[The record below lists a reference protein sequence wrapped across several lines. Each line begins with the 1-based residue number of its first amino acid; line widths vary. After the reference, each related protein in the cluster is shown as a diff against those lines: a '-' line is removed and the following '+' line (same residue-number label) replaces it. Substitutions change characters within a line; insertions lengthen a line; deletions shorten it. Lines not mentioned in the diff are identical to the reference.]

1 MGRVKNAIASDALL
15 VRLPA
20 EEAAMLR
27 LHLHSELE
35 GRIPRG
41 AFRDFF
47 AARIR
52 EYFKAET
59 LDLSPYLGL
68 PPCSAL
74 VRCAPETAELIRM
87 KMEKR

>member
-1 MGRVKNAIASDALL
+1 MGRPKNALESDALL

-27 LHLHSELE
+27 MHLYSDLE

-52 EYFKAET
+52 EFFKAET
-59 LDLSPYLGL
+59 LDLSPYFGL

-74 VRCAPETAELIRM
+74 VRCAPETAALIRTTL
-87 KMEKR
+87 EKR